1 MLMYSYPVYN
11 DCCKKPAIVFAGIY
25 MQGAE
30 PPLLVAT
37 ESKFEDIA
45 VLLVTYGAD
54 LEKHDEVSF

>member
-1 MLMYSYPVYN
+1 MSPF
-11 DCCKKPAIVFAGIY
+11 AIAFVGVY

-37 ESKFEDIA
+37 DSKFEDIA